1 MIGNLL
7 TDKFSPVQSDLIKTF
22 KLNVSLF
29 LLQQECKSSV
39 RKFLQHV
46 QEVLQMHEKKMTF
59 V

>member
-1 MIGNLL
+1 MIGNVL

-29 LLQQECKSSV
+29 LLQQEYTSSV
-39 RKFLQHV
+39 RKVLQHV
-46 QEVLQMHEKKMTF
+46 REVLQMHEKKMTF